1 MLTSMDW
8 LEAAPKDF
16 KEQLRAL
23 QRDRDARPRGE
34 VAAAMAAL
42 ADHVLDENQLVK
54 LARLAKEFLAGGGAE
69 PLVSLKLGVFGDG
82 TLSLITPVIA
92 GSGLRH
98 RLLIETFEGEFN
110 RALLDAADP
119 ASPVRAARLDMALIA
134 SDARVLGLAE
144 GAASRGAA
152 EEKVR
157 RALRRL
163 VSQELANDPSVAKD
177 EDAMANAREFLDLGR
192 GEDDGRGTG
201 LSLWEC
207 EA

>member
-42 ADHVLDENQLVK
+42 ANHVLDENQLVK

-92 GSGLRH
+92 RIRSTPQAVDRDLRG
-98 RLLIETFEGEFN
+98 RIQ
-110 RALLDAADP
+110 P
-119 ASPVRAARLDMALIA
+119 RAARCDRPGE
-134 SDARVLGLAE
+134 SGARSPPRHGVD
-144 GAASRGAA
+144 R
-152 EEKVR
+152 
-157 RALRRL
+157 
-163 VSQELANDPSVAKD
+163 Q
-177 EDAMANAREFLDLGR
+177 
-192 GEDDGRGTG
+192 
-201 LSLWEC
+201 
-207 EA
+207 